1 MSAAPGAEPGRA
13 QGRRRQ
19 GGAKR
24 RAGRRTEP
32 GGGGGARVRRPQRL
46 WAVAE
51 CGGGRVAEMGEPGGT
66 VGELIELE
74 LGFGMNF
81 YIIGLIG
88 LTWAEINFGLEC

>member
-13 QGRRRQ
+13 QGRRPQ

-51 CGGGRVAEMGEPGGT
+51 CGGGRVAEMGGAGRNRGRAYRVRVWDEFLYHRP
-66 VGELIELE
+66 
-74 LGFGMNF
+74 N
-81 YIIGLIG
+81 
-88 LTWAEINFGLEC
+88 WADMGRN